1 MAIRALDLVAK
12 VSSRFV
18 HEILPVA
25 TASVIGAMLVNHYG
39 RQPAASSVVVQAQP
53 SPSEDALVQSLRDDH
68 ELIAGFIKHRQE
80 QEMDAKRWESSAR
93 QVAFVAPTPLA
104 VVDPPL
110 PEPRP
115 AAAQKAIARPAPK
128 AAARKKSEP
137 TAGSLEL
144 DPPPIASETPPLAD
158 ALQPPAQIE
167 PELSAGPIF
176 RVAGAAREW
185 VADVAQAPG
194 RATFL
199 PRLPDWPSLPPLI
212 RTLGFFRQD

>member
-1 MAIRALDLVAK
+1 VAK

-39 RQPAASSVVVQAQP
+39 RQPAASAVVVQAQP

-128 AAARKKSEP
+128 AAAKQR
-137 TAGSLEL
+137 
-144 DPPPIASETPPLAD
+144 
-158 ALQPPAQIE
+158 
-167 PELSAGPIF
+167 
-176 RVAGAAREW
+176 
-185 VADVAQAPG
+185 
-194 RATFL
+194 
-199 PRLPDWPSLPPLI
+199 
-212 RTLGFFRQD
+212 FFE